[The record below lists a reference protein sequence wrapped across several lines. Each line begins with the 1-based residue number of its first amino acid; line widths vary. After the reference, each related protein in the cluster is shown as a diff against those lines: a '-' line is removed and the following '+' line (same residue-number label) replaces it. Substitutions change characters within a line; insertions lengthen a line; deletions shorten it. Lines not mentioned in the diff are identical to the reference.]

1 MRRKGD
7 SGLFAG
13 VREVVDQAL
22 GVNDFATKS
31 AALELTKRGY
41 GVETATLVPKLY
53 KIIHRNWNGTVQ
65 TGQRSRSQ
73 ENFRWH
79 CPQTYIAGKNA
90 SAEVTFERAL
100 INALVKAGRNDWS
113 NQVPLISGIVGP
125 HAFKKRAVDLVH
137 RQSDSS
143 FEFVELKI
151 KSDTPVFAAI
161 EILVYGLLW
170 LLSRRDRE
178 ILGYDA
184 GPMLDAR
191 ELGLSVTAPRD
202 YYSRYAVA
210 PLARVINDGFREL
223 GEQHGV
229 TMGFR
234 FTAFPESFS
243 WARGPREPPR
253 PSGKDLIALLDGLET
268 L

>member
-13 VREVVDQAL
+13 VREAVDQAL
-22 GVNDFATKS
+22 GVSDFTTKS
-31 AALELTKRGY
+31 AALELTKRGH
-41 GVETATLVPKLY
+41 GVEVALVPNLY
-53 KIIHRNWNGTVQ
+53 KIIQRNWNCAVQ
-65 TGQRSRSQ
+65 TSQRSRSQ
-73 ENFRWH
+73 KNFRWH
-79 CPQTYIAGKNA
+79 CPQTYIAEKNA
-90 SAEVTFERAL
+90 SAEVTLERAL

-113 NQVPLISGIVGP
+113 NQVPLISGIAGP

-137 RQSDSS
+137 RQGDSS

-161 EILVYGLLW
+161 EILVYGVLW
-170 LLSRRDRE
+170 LLSRRDRK
-178 ILGYDA
+178 ILGYEA

-191 ELGLSVTAPRD
+191 ELGLSVLGPRD
-202 YYSRYAVA
+202 YYSRYSIE
-210 PLARVINDGFREL
+210 PLAKAINDGLREL

-234 FTAFPESFS
+234 FTTFPESFS
-243 WARGPREPPR
+243 WACGPGEPPR
-253 PSGKDLIALLDGLET
+253 PSGKDLIAFLDGREAL
-268 L
+268 